1 MIKKIIILILLISC
15 ASILKRYKVDILS
28 TFSEKEIATYH
39 EYHISYENENLTTN
53 NLLSELE
60 FLKNEENITITIVT
74 FDNIRYDIRS
84 NSMKS
89 DTGKFFDNY
98 IKLLEKN
105 ENDKKII
112 ETYSNG
118 IRIKELIIY
127 MPDILANNYLQN
139 KNLEYWK
146 K

>member
-28 TFSEKEIATYH
+28 TFSEKEFVTYH

-74 FDNIRYDIRS
+74 FDDIRYDIRS
-84 NSMKS
+84 NSMKR